1 MAEPLTLGHVASNP
15 LPKLRVSDES
25 QPLEFGAFWHLGLDG
40 LRLHQGLD
48 GLCARTHCLCIVGLH
63 LLQAFLVVLL
73 GKAHVP
79 QELGVNPLKRFVS
92 LRPWFLDAI
101 SVPFAGL
108 VVCGVV
114 LGLGHVCTVTR
125 GSRSAWVWQQNSGVL
140 LMQLNVL
147 AFPFEGLYSFFNL
160 RILICLALLF
170 FLRPP

>member
-92 LRPWFLDAI
+92 LRPGFLDAI

-125 GSRSAWVWQQNSGVL
+125 GSPRFFCSGIFGEFFRYSSFHGADSLCIFTCHVSIVL
-140 LMQLNVL
+140 FSM
-147 AFPFEGLYSFFNL
+147 
-160 RILICLALLF
+160 
-170 FLRPP
+170 

>member
-92 LRPWFLDAI
+92 LRPGFLDAI

-114 LGLGHVCTVTR
+114 LGLGTAPAAPVTGREKGAAPLDGAELASKYKQHR
-125 GSRSAWVWQQNSGVL
+125 GNPQWL
-140 LMQLNVL
+140 L
-147 AFPFEGLYSFFNL
+147 A
-160 RILICLALLF
+160 RC
-170 FLRPP
+170 

>member
-125 GSRSAWVWQQNSGVL
+125 GSRSTGVFFFFFFYKTKF
-140 LMQLNVL
+140 NENRSV
-147 AFPFEGLYSFFNL
+147 GIYSPW
-160 RILICLALLF
+160 C
-170 FLRPP
+170 

>member
-1 MAEPLTLGHVASNP
+1 MAEPLTLDHVALNL

-92 LRPWFLDAI
+92 LRPGFLDAI

-125 GSRSAWVWQQNSGVL
+125 GSRSARDRKRKR
-140 LMQLNVL
+140 
-147 AFPFEGLYSFFNL
+147 FFS
-160 RILICLALLF
+160 
-170 FLRPP
+170 

>member
-25 QPLEFGAFWHLGLDG
+25 QPLEFGALWHLGLDG

-92 LRPWFLDAI
+92 LRPGFLDAI

-114 LGLGHVCTVTR
+114 LGLGHVCTVTH
-125 GSRSAWVWQQNSGVL
+125 GSHTAWDQKRKSCFCFLFKTGFVFVALAVL
-140 LMQLNVL
+140 
-147 AFPFEGLYSFFNL
+147 E
-160 RILICLALLF
+160 LAL
-170 FLRPP
+170 

>member
-40 LRLHQGLD
+40 LCGHIY
-48 GLCARTHCLCIVGLH
+48 CLCIVGLH

-92 LRPWFLDAI
+92 LRPGFLDAI

-125 GSRSAWVWQQNSGVL
+125 GSRSTGDRKRKRA
-140 LMQLNVL
+140 
-147 AFPFEGLYSFFNL
+147 LYFF
-160 RILICLALLF
+160 
-170 FLRPP
+170 